1 MLKTLFKIL
10 LAIVVVLAGIVLY
23 LFLDLRAVAP
33 ESTYDLAPVAATS
46 PDPRPVL
53 IFGATR
59 NTGLKVATMLRERG
73 DSVTAAV
80 RETSDRSA
88 LEAIGADIVVADAM
102 DPAAI
107 AAAMAADDF
116 RAVISTVGCISCE
129 PPPDGIGNVN
139 ITDGAKAA
147 GIPRMIL
154 ITTIGSGDSYE
165 SANILSRMFL
175 SKVLPLKTQAEDH
188 LKASGLEYTI
198 IRPGGLVPKPG
209 SGRGFLS
216 EDRKAFGFIS
226 RDDLARLIVQ
236 ALDDPGTVN
245 KTFAAADPKIMTP
258 WDDPS

>member
-1 MLKTLFKIL
+1 MLKTLFKIVL
-10 LAIVVVLAGIVLY
+10 GLVVVLAGLVLY
-23 LFLDLRAVAP
+23 LYIDLQAVVP
-33 ESTYDLAPVAATS
+33 ESTYDLPPVAATA
-46 PDPRPVL
+46 PDTRPVL

-59 NTGLKVATMLRERG
+59 NTGLKVAQILRDRG
-73 DSVTAAV
+73 ETVTAAV
-80 RETSDRSA
+80 RETSDRSG
-88 LEAIGADIVVADAM
+88 LEALGVDIVVADAM
-102 DPAAI
+102 DPPSI
-107 AAAMAADDF
+107 AEAMASGEF

-129 PPPDGIGNVN
+129 PPPDGIGNAN
-139 ITDGAKAA
+139 IVDGAKGA

-188 LKASGLEYTI
+188 LKASGVDYTI